1 MAYDN
6 KRNFPERDKNML
18 DDRRIGLSAP
28 TPGVKGKWANLNW
41 GYFGNLARL
50 TCWTNDPED
59 EKRKIDV
66 KMPVLDFCKFLV
78 LLEMAINLPDTGED
92 KFWMEVWDYSW
103 FGGKKSEEVKLQGT
117 LYVGKKDGVVWMS
130 LCSYDKNRPK
140 IKFPFGN
147 TMYNKMFASNGELMA
162 DGPLSVLVAK
172 ANLMLL
178 KEAVPGLAVVGYKDN
193 KSGGGGD
200 SGGGNNN
207 RSNNN
212 GGGGGRSRDDER
224 ESSSGRGDRPGY
236 SSDDDESD
244 IPF

>member
-6 KRNFPERDKNML
+6 KRSFPEREKNML

-59 EKRKIDV
+59 QKKKIDV
-66 KMPVLDFCKFLV
+66 KMPPLDFCKFLV
-78 LLEMAINLPDTGED
+78 LLEMAIDLPDTGED
-92 KFWMEVWDYSW
+92 KFWMEVKDYSW
-103 FGGKKSEEVKLQGT
+103 YGKERSKEVEIQGT
-117 LYVGKKDGVVWMS
+117 LYVGKKDGQVWMS
-130 LCSYDKNRPK
+130 LISKDRNQPK

-147 TMYNKMFASNGELMA
+147 TMYNALYGSNGDA
-162 DGPLSVLVAK
+162 LSDAVTSVIVAK

-178 KEAVPGLAVVGYKDN
+178 KQAVPGLAIKEYKEKPKTD
-193 KSGGGGD
+193 GGGGN
-200 SGGGNNN
+200 GGG
-207 RSNNN
+207 SY
-212 GGGGGRSRDDER
+212 GGGGGNRGGSD
-224 ESSSGRGDRPGY
+224 SGRGNREESPDSGGF
-236 SSDDDESD
+236 DDD

>member
-6 KRNFPERDKNML
+6 KRPFVEREKNML

-59 EKRKIDV
+59 QKKKIDV
-66 KMPVLDFCKFLV
+66 KMPPLDFCKFLV
-78 LLEMAINLPDTGED
+78 LLEMAIALPDQGED
-92 KFWMEVWDYSW
+92 KFWMEVKDFSW
-103 FGGKKSEEVKLQGT
+103 YGREKSKEVEVQGT
-117 LYVGKKDGVVWMS
+117 LYVGKKDGQVWMS
-130 LCSYDKNRPK
+130 LLSKDRNQPK

-147 TMYNKMFASNGELMA
+147 TMYNVLYGSSGE
-162 DGPLSVLVAK
+162 PLSDAVTSVIVAK

-178 KEAVPGLAVVGYKDN
+178 KQAVTGLAVKDYKEKPKTDDAGGGGGN
-193 KSGGGGD
+193 RSGGGG
-200 SGGGNNN
+200 NY
-207 RSNNN
+207 
-212 GGGGGRSRDDER
+212 GGGGG
-224 ESSSGRGDRPGY
+224 SSNSGRGDREAAPDAGGF
-236 SSDDDESD
+236 DDD